1 MGTSEA
7 VYRYTAVQTFGF
19 GKTIGTTFLR
29 WHSYYISNKSKL
41 GINAS
46 N

>member
-1 MGTSEA
+1 MAYYEYFHSNSYTEMGTSEA

-29 WHSYYISNKSKL
+29 
-41 GINAS
+41 
-46 N
+46 